1 MKFDIKYP
9 NAKHNEEPE
18 MLVVCFKDSPPK
30 PCWHCGEPTV
40 FVEISF
46 EANLC
51 SEECVDAKWKEYE
64 EAERRAQER
73 DKAAAGHGGDVAYG
87 VSEEQGRP
95 VDGSQEVR
103 EPELPRDPEQP

>member
-1 MKFDIKYP
+1 MKYDKKYP

-18 MLVVCFKDSPPK
+18 MLIVCFKDSPPK

-46 EANLC
+46 EAAMC
-51 SEECVDAKWKEYE
+51 SDECNVAKWKEYE

-73 DKAAAGHGGDVAYG
+73 DRAAGGDGGDVA
-87 VSEEQGRP
+87 
-95 VDGSQEVR
+95 DGLSQKPR
-103 EPELPRDPEQP
+103 QPESGS